1 MENIRKFFAIT
12 IAWALLMMLSH
23 VSFHVD
29 LSSPG
34 DGEAVPKHAVQG
46 HNAHS
51 WLENIRREY
60 RMAKVSAEVKAD
72 NAVHLRASRNTEV
85 DDRANGVVPTVE
97 ELEQAL
103 ASKEHTKHYLNQDP
117 KKVAEPPRRVM
128 TKDNEMDMALHIV
141 FSTDCTPYQDWQ
153 ALLVFHSAFRVGQLG
168 RLTRIASGCT
178 EEKKLELSALY
189 AKLWPRNSV
198 HFTPDF
204 TRTESGEKYEF
215 YNKPYGMLDFLT
227 NGTNVEKDA
236 IIAIIDPDFL
246 FMRPLTRRISGRP
259 ENIPHT
265 PRRRQPQKE
274 FDYIDKG
281 RPAGQ
286 VQHSPSYPSSYP
298 SP

>member
-1 MENIRKFFAIT
+1 MENIRKFFVIT

-29 LSSPG
+29 YSSPG
-34 DGEAVPKHAVQG
+34 DGKEVPKHAVQR

-51 WLENIRREY
+51 WLENKRRTD
-60 RMAKVSAEVKAD
+60 RMAKVSPEVRA
-72 NAVHLRASRNTEV
+72 NNLAHLRATSKEGVDV
-85 DDRANGVVPTVE
+85 DDRANGVVPTEE
-97 ELEQAL
+97 ELDAAIAIKEQEL
-103 ASKEHTKHYLNQDP
+103 KQDMN
-117 KKVAEPPRRVM
+117 KKSLRRAM
-128 TKDNEMDMALHIV
+128 TKDEQMDSALHIV

-178 EEKKLELSALY
+178 EDKKLELSTLY

-198 HFTPDF
+198 HFTPDY

-227 NGTNVEKDA
+227 NGINVDKDA

-259 ENIPHT
+259 ENIPHS

-281 RPAGQ
+281 HPAGQ
-286 VQHSPSYPSSYP
+286 VRHSSSY
-298 SP
+298 SS